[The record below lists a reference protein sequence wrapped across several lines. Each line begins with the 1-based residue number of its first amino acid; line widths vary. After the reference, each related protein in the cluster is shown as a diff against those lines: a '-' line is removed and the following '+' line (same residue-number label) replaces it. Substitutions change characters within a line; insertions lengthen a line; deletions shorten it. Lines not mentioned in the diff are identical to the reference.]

1 MHGCFDELADLARE
15 IGHSSDDE
23 WILVGDLLNKGPDSR
38 GVLDWA
44 RANGVRT
51 ILGNHE
57 ARFLDAAAQTAG
69 ERSGKDRKILE
80 SVGEGFEPYA
90 EWIRTW
96 PLWIEWPDVLTV
108 HAGLEPGV
116 AELAQMRRKVLLTIR
131 SWDGAGENLDREG
144 DPAWH
149 EIVQWPVPIV
159 HGHWAAKGLVD
170 LPHCKGLDT
179 GCVYGGKLTA
189 WSPDEDRFWQVSAR
203 REYIPFKD

>member
-1 MHGCFDELADLARE
+1 MHGCLGELEDLARE
-15 IGHSSDDE
+15 VGFSADDE
-23 WILVGDLLNKGPDSR
+23 WILVGDLLNKGPDSP

-57 ARFLDAAAQTAG
+57 GRFLSSLATDPR
-69 ERSGKDRKILE
+69 ERSPRDRSILAPFGDKAA
-80 SVGEGFEPYA
+80 SYGD
-90 EWIRTW
+90 WISTW

-116 AELAQMRRKVLLTIR
+116 ERLEAMRRKILLTIR
-131 SWDGAGENLDREG
+131 TWDGVGDELDREG

-149 EIVQWPVPIV
+149 EAARWPVPV
-159 HGHWAAKGLVD
+159 VYGHWAARGLVD
-170 LPHCKGLDT
+170 LAHCKGLDT

-189 WSPDEDRFWQVSAR
+189 WSPDENRFWQVDAH
-203 REYIPFKD
+203 REWVPFKD